1 MSAIR
6 VLRRPQFRRG
16 FLANTVSSLG
26 NNVATVAVAFAILT
40 TRHSAVDLGIVL
52 AARLVP
58 LAVLSVV
65 GGAWADRLSR
75 RGVMVASDLVR
86 LATQG
91 GFALVLL
98 LPDPSLWAI
107 VALQAV
113 NGAATAF
120 FNPAA
125 SGLIQEIVPPAER
138 QSAWAL
144 LSASNNVS
152 SIIGPGIGAALI
164 ALTGN
169 AWALGVDALSFGL
182 SAVLLV
188 GVRVPARQPDARRG
202 LLREIGEGIRVVARR
217 RWIGLEILSF
227 SLFQFLPLA
236 AYGVLGPLVAQRDY
250 DGAVTWAL
258 VAGLGGI
265 GAVVGDLVALRIH
278 PSRPLIVSNGVMIAC
293 LPLLLGLAFGAP
305 LGVLLAGGV
314 LWGFALSLSDTLWL
328 TTLQQ
333 HVPANLMARVSS
345 LDWMGSL
352 ALRPLG
358 VAVLPLVA
366 AGLGTPVVLFVVAAI
381 MLVTTVGPAALP
393 VVARVRAAPP
403 ESEGVAATE
412 ESSCE
417 PDAA

>member
-1 MSAIR
+1 MSALA
-6 VLRRPQFRRG
+6 VLRRSQFRQA
-16 FLANTVSSLG
+16 FLANTISSLG

-65 GGAWADRLSR
+65 GGAWADRLPR
-75 RGVMVASDLVR
+75 RAVMVASDLVR
-86 LATQG
+86 FATQG

-98 LPDPSLWAI
+98 LPDPSLGAI

-125 SGLIQEIVPPAER
+125 SGLVQEIVPAAER

-144 LSASNNVS
+144 LSASNNIS
-152 SIIGPGIGAALI
+152 SIVGPGIGAALI
-164 ALTGN
+164 ALAGN

-182 SAVLLV
+182 SAVFLI
-188 GVRVPARQPDARRG
+188 GVRVARREPDARRG
-202 LLREIGEGIRVVARR
+202 LWREIGEGVREVTRR
-217 RWIGLEILSF
+217 RWVGLEILSF
-227 SLFQFLPLA
+227 SIFQFLPLA
-236 AYGVLGPLVAQRDY
+236 AYGVLGPLVVQRDY

-258 VAGLGGI
+258 VAGLAGV
-265 GAVVGDLVALRIH
+265 GAVAGDVVALRIH
-278 PSRPLIVSNGVMIAC
+278 PPRPLVVSNGVMIAC
-293 LPLLLGLAFGAP
+293 LPLLVGLAVGAP
-305 LGVLLAGGV
+305 LAVLLVGGV

-333 HVPANLMARVSS
+333 HVPPNLMARVSS

-366 AGLGTPVVLFVVAAI
+366 AGIGTPAVLIAVAAVT
-381 MLVTTVGPAALP
+381 LVTTVGPAALP
-393 VVARVRAAPP
+393 VVARVRAAPDP
-403 ESEGVAATE
+403 APADSAPPAGGTAR
-412 ESSCE
+412 
-417 PDAA
+417 